1 MRKLFNSLIASLV
14 LLSACGG
21 SNTESQSEAN
31 DVIDQA
37 SYPLIKFEKEK
48 MVRLHYDGEFVD
60 GKAWTDN
67 NGENMLIF
75 TSKMQENPSDDY
87 GPSTNA
93 ELRVYHYADSGNGY
107 ILVREV
113 RDFEKDCVFDNRA
126 VFSKNSVSITD
137 LDQNGYAE
145 VIFVYRLGCTSE
157 LSPDS
162 LKLIML
168 ENGIKYAIRGN
179 TLVDYGSEKAGGE
192 TSIDPEFDKA
202 PKQFL
207 EHARQIWKKEQE
219 HFQLTKENE

>member
-21 SNTESQSEAN
+21 SNTESQSGVNEA
-31 DVIDQA
+31 IGQA
-37 SYPLIKFEKEK
+37 SYPLITFEREK
-48 MVRLHYDGEFVD
+48 MVKLQFVGEFVD
-60 GKAWTDN
+60 GKAWTDK

-87 GPSTNA
+87 GPSTNV
-93 ELRVYHYADSGNGY
+93 ELRVYHYADSGSGFR
-107 ILVREV
+107 LVKEV
-113 RDFEKDCVFDNRA
+113 QDFEKDCGFDNRA

-137 LDQNGYAE
+137 LDQNGFAE

-168 ENGIKYAIRGN
+168 ENGNKYAIRGN
-179 TLVDYGSEKAGGE
+179 TLVDYGTEKAGGE
-192 TSIDPEFDKA
+192 TSIDPEFEKA

-207 EHARQIWKKEQE
+207 EHARQIWTKEQE
-219 HFQLTKENE
+219 HFQVVKENE